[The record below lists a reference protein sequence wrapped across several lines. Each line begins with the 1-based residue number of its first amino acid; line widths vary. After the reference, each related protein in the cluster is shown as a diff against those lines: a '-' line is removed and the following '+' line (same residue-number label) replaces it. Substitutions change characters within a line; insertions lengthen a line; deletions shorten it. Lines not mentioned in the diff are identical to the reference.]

1 MSYETIHLLTGN
13 KDKLRIA
20 NNIFNEYG
28 INVIKSDIDIPEI
41 QASNSTEVASYATRI
56 AFRELGV
63 PVLREDH
70 SFYIDELG
78 IPGPFMA
85 YMDKMVN
92 VEQLI
97 RITDT
102 LKSRDAHFEIAA
114 SYVDSHGNNFEC
126 SYDVPVTIANAPRGD
141 DSLNWERAMILPG
154 SVTTFAETHSE
165 TRDHLWSQ
173 NYHTIAR
180 HIVSQEADH

>member
-13 KDKLRIA
+13 EDKLRIA
-20 NNIFNEYG
+20 KNIFGEYG
-28 INVIKSDIDIPEI
+28 INVEKSDINIPEI
-41 QASNSTEVASYATRI
+41 QAETSKEVASYATKI
-56 AFRELGV
+56 AFQELGV
-63 PVLREDH
+63 AVLREDH

-85 YMDKMVN
+85 YMDKTVS

-97 RITDT
+97 KITDT

-114 SYVDSHGNNFEC
+114 SYVDINGNNFEC

-141 DSLNWERAMILPG
+141 NKLNWERAMILPG
-154 SVTTFAETHSE
+154 SVTTFAETDSR

-173 NYHTIAR
+173 NYHSIAH
-180 HIVSQEADH
+180 HIIERTTEY